1 MAINLKSN
9 SRKSIV
15 GNVRLKFEFTTFH
28 VSLSTFQKMK
38 TAIKKIP
45 KKDILEKKPA
55 FVQKPASDVSKKNE
69 KFFVGI
75 GRRKTATAQVR
86 LYPQRKSNAQVLEVT
101 VNNKDYKK
109 YFPLKKLQE
118 IVIAPINLLHLQNR
132 FKITSVISGG
142 GVPARAEA
150 IRLGI
155 SRALIEANPIFK
167 KPLKRIGYLT
177 RDARKKERKK
187 PGLKKARRAPQWQ
200 KR

>member
-1 MAINLKSN
+1 MKTTVKKVIK
-9 SRKSIV
+9 KEIV
-15 GNVRLKFEFTTFH
+15 EKT
-28 VSLSTFQKMK
+28 SLSPNEPIE
-38 TAIKKIP
+38 IKKEAVLNVP
-45 KKDILEKKPA
+45 
-55 FVQKPASDVSKKNE
+55 KKNE
-69 KFFVGI
+69 KYFLGI
-75 GRRKTATAQVR
+75 GRRKTSTAQVR
-86 LYPQRKSNAQVLEVT
+86 LYPQKKSEDQTLEMT
-101 VNNKDYKK
+101 VNGMEYKK

-118 IVIAPINLLHLQNR
+118 IVVSPINLLHLQNR
-132 FKITSVISGG
+132 FRISCIVSGG
-142 GVPARAEA
+142 GVPSVAGA

>member
-1 MAINLKSN
+1 
-9 SRKSIV
+9 
-15 GNVRLKFEFTTFH
+15 
-28 VSLSTFQKMK
+28 MK
-38 TAIKKIP
+38 TAIKKHI
-45 KKDILEKKPA
+45 KKEVIKEKPLMEKAEVPDIAKKSEKY
-55 FVQKPASDVSKKNE
+55 FL
-69 KFFVGI
+69 GI
-75 GRRKTATAQVR
+75 GRRKTSTAQVR
-86 LYPQRKSNAQVLEVT
+86 LYPQRKSEETTLEMT
-101 VNNKDYKK
+101 INGMEYKK

-118 IVIAPINLLHLQNR
+118 VVVSPVNLLHLQNR
-132 FKITSVISGG
+132 FKISCIVSGG
-142 GVPARAEA
+142 GVPSSAGA

>member
-1 MAINLKSN
+1 
-9 SRKSIV
+9 
-15 GNVRLKFEFTTFH
+15 
-28 VSLSTFQKMK
+28 MK
-38 TAIKKIP
+38 TATKKTT
-45 KKDILEKKPA
+45 KKEITEEKSLPVKEVVA
-55 FVQKPASDVSKKNE
+55 ETAKKTD
-69 KFFVGI
+69 KYFSGI
-75 GRRKTATAQVR
+75 GRRKSSTAQVR
-86 LYPQRKSNAQVLEVT
+86 LYPQKKSEETALEMT
-101 VNNKDYKK
+101 VNGMDYKK

-118 IVIAPINLLHLQNR
+118 VVTSPVNLLHLQNR
-132 FKITSVISGG
+132 FKITCIVSGG
-142 GVPARAEA
+142 GVPSSAGA

>member
-1 MAINLKSN
+1 
-9 SRKSIV
+9 
-15 GNVRLKFEFTTFH
+15 
-28 VSLSTFQKMK
+28 MK
-38 TAIKKIP
+38 IATKKNIKKEAVKEKP
-45 KKDILEKKPA
+45 LSLKKAAPDIVKKSEKY
-55 FVQKPASDVSKKNE
+55 FSGV
-69 KFFVGI
+69 
-75 GRRKTATAQVR
+75 GRRKTSTAQVR
-86 LYPQRKSNAQVLEVT
+86 LYPQKKSEETTLEMAI
-101 VNNKDYKK
+101 NGMDYKR

-118 IVIAPINLLHLQNR
+118 IVISPINLLHLQNR
-132 FKITSVISGG
+132 FKITCIVSGG
-142 GVPARAEA
+142 GVPSVAGA

>member
-1 MAINLKSN
+1 
-9 SRKSIV
+9 
-15 GNVRLKFEFTTFH
+15 
-28 VSLSTFQKMK
+28 MK
-38 TAIKKIP
+38 TATKKIT
-45 KKDILEKKPA
+45 KKETTEEKSLPVKET
-55 FVQKPASDVSKKNE
+55 VSEVVKKSDKY
-69 KFFVGI
+69 FMGI
-75 GRRKTATAQVR
+75 GRRKSSTAQVR
-86 LYPQRKSNAQVLEVT
+86 LYPQKKSEETALEMT
-101 VNNKDYKK
+101 INSMDYKK

-118 IVIAPINLLHLQNR
+118 IVTSPINLLHLQNR
-132 FKITSVISGG
+132 FKITCIVSGG
-142 GVPARAEA
+142 GIPSSAGA

>member
-1 MAINLKSN
+1 
-9 SRKSIV
+9 
-15 GNVRLKFEFTTFH
+15 
-28 VSLSTFQKMK
+28 MK
-38 TAIKKIP
+38 TATKKHIKREVIKEKPLIEKEEALDIA
-45 KKDILEKKPA
+45 KKSEKY
-55 FVQKPASDVSKKNE
+55 FL
-69 KFFVGI
+69 GI
-75 GRRKTATAQVR
+75 GRRKTSTAQVR
-86 LYPQRKSNAQVLEVT
+86 LYPQRKSEDTSLEMT
-101 VNNKDYKK
+101 INGIEYKK

-118 IVIAPINLLHLQNR
+118 VVVSPVNLLHLQNR
-132 FKITSVISGG
+132 FKISCIVSGG
-142 GVPARAEA
+142 GVPSSAGA

>member
-1 MAINLKSN
+1 
-9 SRKSIV
+9 
-15 GNVRLKFEFTTFH
+15 
-28 VSLSTFQKMK
+28 MK
-38 TAIKKIP
+38 TVIKENT
-45 KKDILEKKPA
+45 KKEVIKEKPLSVKEVAPNI
-55 FVQKPASDVSKKNE
+55 VKKSE
-69 KFFVGI
+69 KYFLGI
-75 GRRKTATAQVR
+75 GRRKTSTAQIR
-86 LYPQRKSNAQVLEVT
+86 LYPQKKSDEQSLEMT
-101 VNNKDYKK
+101 VNGMEYKK

-118 IVIAPINLLHLQNR
+118 VVVSPINLLHLQNR
-132 FKITSVISGG
+132 FRISCIVSGG
-142 GVPARAEA
+142 GVSSVAGA

>member
-1 MAINLKSN
+1 
-9 SRKSIV
+9 
-15 GNVRLKFEFTTFH
+15 
-28 VSLSTFQKMK
+28 MK
-38 TAIKKIP
+38 TATKKIT
-45 KKDILEKKPA
+45 KKEIIEEKTLPA
-55 FVQKPASDVSKKNE
+55 KEAVQGVLKKGD
-69 KFFVGI
+69 KYFLGT
-75 GRRKTATAQVR
+75 GRRKMSTAQVR
-86 LYPQRKSNAQVLEVT
+86 LYPQKKSEEQTLEMSI
-101 VNNKDYKK
+101 NGLDYVK

-118 IVIAPINLLHLQNR
+118 IVISPINLLHLQNR
-132 FKITSVISGG
+132 FKITCIVSGG
-142 GVPARAEA
+142 GVTSSAGA

>member
-1 MAINLKSN
+1 
-9 SRKSIV
+9 
-15 GNVRLKFEFTTFH
+15 
-28 VSLSTFQKMK
+28 MK
-38 TAIKKIP
+38 TATKKITKKEVTEEKSIPAKEAVPELIKK
-45 KKDILEKKPA
+45 
-55 FVQKPASDVSKKNE
+55 SDKY
-69 KFFVGI
+69 FLGI
-75 GRRKTATAQVR
+75 GRRKTSTAQVR
-86 LYPQRKSNAQVLEVT
+86 LYPQKKSEETTIEMT
-101 VNNKDYKK
+101 VNGMEYKK

-118 IVIAPINLLHLQNR
+118 IVVSPINLLHLQNR
-132 FKITSVISGG
+132 FKISCVVSGG
-142 GVPARAEA
+142 GVPSCAGA

>member
-1 MAINLKSN
+1 
-9 SRKSIV
+9 
-15 GNVRLKFEFTTFH
+15 
-28 VSLSTFQKMK
+28 MK
-38 TAIKKIP
+38 TATKKTIKKEVVEEKSLPVKETAQEIA
-45 KKDILEKKPA
+45 KKSEKY
-55 FVQKPASDVSKKNE
+55 FL
-69 KFFVGI
+69 GI
-75 GRRKTATAQVR
+75 GRRKTSTAQVR
-86 LYPQRKSNAQVLEVT
+86 LYPQKKSEEQTLEMT
-101 VNNKDYKK
+101 VNGMEYKK

-118 IVIAPINLLHLQNR
+118 VVTSPINLLHLQNR
-132 FKITSVISGG
+132 FKISCIVAGG
-142 GVPARAEA
+142 GVPSCAGA

>member
-1 MAINLKSN
+1 
-9 SRKSIV
+9 
-15 GNVRLKFEFTTFH
+15 
-28 VSLSTFQKMK
+28 MK
-38 TAIKKIP
+38 TVTKKTT
-45 KKDILEKKPA
+45 KKEVTEEKSLPVKEVVPEIA
-55 FVQKPASDVSKKNE
+55 KKSE
-69 KFFVGI
+69 KYFLGI
-75 GRRKTATAQVR
+75 GRRKTSTSQVR
-86 LYPQRKSNAQVLEVT
+86 LYPQKKSEETALEMT
-101 VNNKDYKK
+101 VNGMDYKK

-118 IVIAPINLLHLQNR
+118 VVTSPINLLHLQNR
-132 FKITSVISGG
+132 FRISCIVSGG
-142 GVPARAEA
+142 GVPSSAGA

>member
-1 MAINLKSN
+1 
-9 SRKSIV
+9 
-15 GNVRLKFEFTTFH
+15 
-28 VSLSTFQKMK
+28 MK
-38 TAIKKIP
+38 TATKKNIKKEVIKGKSLP
-45 KKDILEKKPA
+45 VKEAAPNIVKKSEKY
-55 FVQKPASDVSKKNE
+55 FL
-69 KFFVGI
+69 GI
-75 GRRKTATAQVR
+75 GRRKTSTAQAR
-86 LYPQRKSNAQVLEVT
+86 LYPQKKSDGQSLEMI
-101 VNNKDYKK
+101 VNGMEYKK

-118 IVIAPINLLHLQNR
+118 IVISPINLLHLQNR
-132 FKITSVISGG
+132 FKISCIVSGG
-142 GVPARAEA
+142 GVPSSAGA

>member
-1 MAINLKSN
+1 
-9 SRKSIV
+9 
-15 GNVRLKFEFTTFH
+15 
-28 VSLSTFQKMK
+28 MK
-38 TAIKKIP
+38 TATKKIV
-45 KKDILEKKPA
+45 KKEAIEEKALPVKA
-55 FVQKPASDVSKKNE
+55 AAIEAAKKNE
-69 KFFVGI
+69 KYFLGI
-75 GRRKTATAQVR
+75 GRRKTSTAQVR
-86 LYPQRKSNAQVLEVT
+86 LYPQKKSEDQALEMT
-101 VNNKDYKK
+101 INDMDYKK

-118 IVIAPINLLHLQNR
+118 IVTSPISLLHLQNR
-132 FKITSVISGG
+132 FKITCIVSGG
-142 GVPARAEA
+142 GVPSCAGA